1 MGAVSETARII
12 FGVCGILGGLSG
24 LAAAFVVWR
33 TGRAELAK
41 LRRRLDLLK
50 SP

>member
-1 MGAVSETARII
+1 MSETARII
-12 FGVCGILGGLSG
+12 FGLCGIVGGLSG
-24 LAAAFVVWR
+24 LAAAFIVWR

-41 LRRRLDLLK
+41 LRERLDLPK